1 MEETEKMSADMEAMG
16 SSAAQA
22 KTYIK
27 IHDKE

>member
-16 SSAAQA
+16 SSTAQA